1 MKHYIGVDP
10 GQKGFVVVIDEN
22 GKFVNAFS
30 LLRDHKVVDV
40 NDLVTRLFDLSIYE
54 DDCHIILEDV
64 HSIFGSSAKS
74 NFNFGWI
81 VGVIE
86 GTISSLGMPYTKVAP
101 KTWQK
106 VMHQGIPNK
115 DDKKTMSFMACHRLF
130 PTVDLKRTKRC
141 TSEDDNFADALLL
154 AEYGRRKNY

>member
-1 MKHYIGVDP
+1 MKHYIGIDP
-10 GQKGFVVVIDEN
+10 GQKGFVVVIDEK

-86 GTISSLGMPYTKVAP
+86 GQFHLLECHIQKWLQRLGKKLCTKES
-101 KTWQK
+101 QK
-106 VMHQGIPNK
+106 RMI
-115 DDKKTMSFMACHRLF
+115 
-130 PTVDLKRTKRC
+130 KRQ
-141 TSEDDNFADALLL
+141 
-154 AEYGRRKNY
+154 